1 MVPITGLF
9 SKMVS
14 YTNSLASQ
22 VALMEDI
29 TDIATPNINI
39 TAGKTAFSNIII
51 FIPTRSPNGKSLGLI
66 PLLTPM
72 PLCRSF
78 YTPYRAFARSFA
90 CHHSGVLKIGTDP
103 TGTKYTLLGQS
114 LFFLSASLN
123 IKKGD
128 SPRLRAIDALGT
140 VPIFEWDRVP
150 FTSLWTHWDSP
161 YRKFYFFAASSSF
174 DNLTVKPSSMVLRLS
189 SNTFLFGSMYLARYL
204 ASSCRM

>member
-29 TDIATPNINI
+29 TDMATPNIKI

-78 YTPYRAFARSFA
+78 YTPYRAFARSFGYKNGCTHFYIDDA
-90 CHHSGVLKIGTDP
+90 GKDDFNRTGV
-103 TGTKYTLLGQS
+103 GQS
-114 LFFLSASLN
+114 HV
-123 IKKGD
+123 KM
-128 SPRLRAIDALGT
+128 GT
-140 VPIFEWDRVP
+140 VPR
-150 FTSLWTHWDSP
+150 
-161 YRKFYFFAASSSF
+161 ASIECRRG
-174 DNLTVKPSSMVLRLS
+174 LYP
-189 SNTFLFGSMYLARYL
+189 FLFIFS
-204 ASSCRM
+204 